1 MTSTMEHSKEKRERL
16 ISILFWTGLW
26 ALMAALIRQD
36 ILIVSPWT
44 TLKRFLQL
52 CMTAEFWQSVL
63 TSMGHIIS
71 GFLLALVMAVVLSLL
86 SVRFSI
92 VRILLSPFVSVIKA
106 VPVASFIILVLIY
119 VPSEK
124 LSVVISFL
132 MAFPIL
138 YENLLEGIRSC
149 SRELMEMAKV
159 FRLSRKTLIRDI
171 CFSQVLPYLRAGMSL
186 AVGLAWKSGIA
197 SEVIGMPDHS
207 IGEHLYE
214 SKIYL
219 DTPDLFAWTLAVI
232 LLSLLFEKL
241 MEKLLGRLS
250 SMIEGKE

>member
-1 MTSTMEHSKEKRERL
+1 MTSTMEHSKETLEKL

-26 ALMAALIRQD
+26 AVMAALIRQD
-36 ILIVSPWT
+36 ILIVSPWR
-44 TLKRFLQL
+44 TLQRFLQL
-52 CMTAEFWQSVL
+52 CMTAEFWQSVM
-63 TSMGHIIS
+63 TSMGHILS
-71 GFLLALVMAVVLSLL
+71 GFLAALMIAVVLALL

-92 VRILLSPFVSVIKA
+92 VRILLSPFVSAVKA

-119 VPSEK
+119 VPAKK

-132 MAFPIL
+132 MAFPVL

-149 SRELMEMAKV
+149 SRELMEMARI
-159 FRLSRKTLIRDI
+159 FRLPKKTVIRDI

-186 AVGLAWKSGIA
+186 ASGLAWKSGIA
-197 SEVIGMPDHS
+197 AEVIGMPDHS

-214 SKIYL
+214 SKVYL
-219 DTPDLFAWTLAVI
+219 DTADLFAWTLAVI

-241 MEKLLGRLS
+241 TEKLLGKLF
-250 SMIEGKE
+250 GTD